1 LNNNRNTPEDPI
13 VKTETKA
20 TQQQTINTKDENTN
34 AALEKEQTEIQVA
47 ATTAKPEQK
56 NKLNYTEEILPVVS
70 KQQSE
75 NMITANVKQETKEK
89 TNPQLPQPQQKLS
102 MPLPLKISL
111 LTIFHRLKIIPISS
125 HHSKNRMQMHH

>member
-75 NMITANVKQETKEK
+75 NMITANVKQETKK
-89 TNPQLPQPQQKLS
+89 KQTRNCH
-102 MPLPLKISL
+102 SL
-111 LTIFHRLKIIPISS
+111 NKS
-125 HHSKNRMQMHH
+125 